1 MFFFEP
7 HQHPSLNDA
16 TNMFPSLEQ
25 KLERY
30 VELEKQLL
38 DPDVLSNVEKMLAI
52 QKEMGGLSR
61 IAAAVRVY
69 HTLEGDIEAAQ
80 MMVDEETEADSK
92 AYAQE
97 ELDGLLAKREGMAE
111 ELEDLAMS
119 GDSIS
124 RGSLIME
131 IRAGTGGDEAALF
144 ARDLYEMYMRFCES
158 KAWKVELL
166 EHNTT
171 ELGGIKEVVCSI
183 SGDGAFHQ
191 LQFES
196 GGHRVQRVPE
206 TETQGRVHTSA
217 ATVAVLP
224 EATDVEIDI
233 KPDDLQ
239 IDTMRAGGPGGQKV
253 NKTESAVRMTHL
265 PTGIVVKIQDE
276 KSQHKNRAKALRV
289 LKSRVLEFEQDA
301 VNLERAEARRTLVG
315 SGDRSSRIRT
325 YNFPQNRVTDH
336 RCGLS
341 IHKLDRIVLGEMQE
355 LVDGLLEFDRQER
368 LKGDGPS

>member
-1 MFFFEP
+1 
-7 HQHPSLNDA
+7 
-16 TNMFPSLEQ
+16 MFPSLEQ

-30 VELEKQLL
+30 EELEKLL
-38 DPDVLSNVEKMLAI
+38 EDREVQTDINRMLEV
-52 QKEMGGLSR
+52 QKEMGGLAKV
-61 IAAAVRVY
+61 AAAVREF

-80 MMVDEETEADSK
+80 MMVDEETDADSK

-97 ELDGLLAKREGMAE
+97 ELNTLVARRDAMSE
-111 ELEDLAMS
+111 ELEDLATA
-119 GDSIS
+119 GDSIT

-144 ARDLYEMYMRFCES
+144 AKDLYEMYMRYCEVQG
-158 KAWKVELL
+158 WKVELL
-166 EHNTT
+166 EFSAT
-171 ELGGIKEVVCSI
+171 ELGGIKECVCSI
-183 SGDGAFHQ
+183 SGEGAFHQ

-233 KPDDLQ
+233 KPEDLQ

-253 NKTESAVRMTHL
+253 NKTESAVRMTHI

-289 LKSRVLEFEQDA
+289 LKSRVLEAEQA
-301 VNLERAEARRTLVG
+301 AANAERDEARRTLVG
-315 SGDRSSRIRT
+315 SGDRSQRIRT

-341 IHKLDRIVLGEMQE
+341 IHKLDRIIAGEMRE
-355 LVDGLLEFDRQER
+355 LIDGLLEFDRQER
-368 LKGDGPS
+368 LKGSRDAS